1 MNMTQK
7 LPHALIL
14 GAALMA
20 STLSCSLYA
29 ADATITF
36 TGVITPAANGAK
48 TAAASKESAPVA
60 NKGSE
65 TESRVQKGD
74 KYAAR

>member
-48 TAAASKESAPVA
+48 TAAASKESAPIA
-60 NKGSE
+60 KGSE